1 MKWLKSQKNKILQS
15 LRKINVASMGFDL
28 LILSTGVSGII
39 KSSEWINSA
48 PTKFQSV
55 TPFYRNINQM
65 IDLQT
70 VGWFLLISSLLLLS
84 SVFIRTPNEHRLMII
99 GGLSSGIIYFIYGI
113 LAVDQA
119 TLYTTY
125 YNNLING
132 WVQILIAGM
141 GAISLWKTKK

>member
-1 MKWLKSQKNKILQS
+1 MKWFKSQKNKIKRS
-15 LRKINVASMGFDL
+15 LSKINIASMGFDI

-39 KSSEWINSA
+39 KSSEWINAA

-55 TPFYRNINQM
+55 TAFYRSINQI

-84 SVFIRTPNEHRLMII
+84 SVFIRTPNEYRLMIL
-99 GGLSSGIIYFIYGI
+99 GGLFSGIIYFIYGI

-125 YNNLING
+125 YNNLLNG